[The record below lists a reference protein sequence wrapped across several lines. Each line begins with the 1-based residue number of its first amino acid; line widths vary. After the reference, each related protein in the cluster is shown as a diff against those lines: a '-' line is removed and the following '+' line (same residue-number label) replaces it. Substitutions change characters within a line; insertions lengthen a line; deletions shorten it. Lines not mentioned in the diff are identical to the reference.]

1 MITSVTTDLE
11 TLRGQKFGTIY
22 ADPPWNYSDQNT
34 RAATSNHYVT
44 MNPGDICRLPVR
56 DLAADNCHLHLW
68 ATASFLPDGL
78 EVLKAWGFRYVTN
91 FVWVK
96 RQMGIGHYWRMSH
109 EHLLLGVRGR
119 MSARNRSQWS
129 WMLHDRLQHS
139 EKPEQVRKS
148 VELLSTGPY
157 LELFGRRVVRG
168 GWTVFGNQIESLE
181 QAA

>member
-157 LELFGRRVVRG
+157 LEFRPAFPDEIHSRSHAEAL
-168 GWTVFGNQIESLE
+168 SD
-181 QAA
+181 